1 MLKKEAGTHILSHQ
15 EKFKRIVWPLAIG
28 QTLLWAG
35 AFYLFPSF
43 LGAWE
48 RELGWSKTEAAGA
61 FTTALLLSAFLAPI
75 VGKQIDRGRSRTLFP
90 TATLIT
96 AVLLGSL
103 SFVTELWHFYFVWA
117 SLGVVMAGSLYEPCF
132 AILTLYMGKRASQ
145 AITLVTLLAG
155 FAGTIAF
162 PTAHALME
170 EIGWRGVVLVFAGLI
185 GLISAPL
192 NFYAVSQAQ
201 TANPAPPEPPAL
213 NTGQALNPATLRT
226 FVLLGFAFAAMA
238 FDHNAILSH
247 MLVLF
252 DERGVHPDLAVFA
265 AAMIGPMQVAGRLAM
280 LAFEGRVQ
288 IVSVAIAAFV
298 SMAFATLMLFGVGSG
313 MVFLILF
320 VLFQGAGFGVAS
332 IVRPILIAEL
342 LGRRRFGVI
351 AGFLAIPFLFS
362 MAVAPSIAGII
373 WNIGG
378 YHSLIITTATI
389 GLTGVLAL
397 ALAAQSAKGI

>member
-1 MLKKEAGTHILSHQ
+1 
-15 EKFKRIVWPLAIG
+15 
-28 QTLLWAG
+28 
-35 AFYLFPSF
+35 
-43 LGAWE
+43 
-48 RELGWSKTEAAGA
+48 
-61 FTTALLLSAFLAPI
+61 
-75 VGKQIDRGRSRTLFP
+75 
-90 TATLIT
+90 
-96 AVLLGSL
+96 
-103 SFVTELWHFYFVWA
+103 
-117 SLGVVMAGSLYEPCF
+117 MAGSLYEPCF

-145 AITLVTLLAG
+145 SITLVTLLAG

-185 GLISAPL
+185 GFISAPL

-213 NTGQALNPATLRT
+213 NTGQAFNPATLRI

-288 IVSVAIAAFV
+288 IVSVAIAAFL

-313 MVFLILF
+313 ASSVWRHCWFSGRSIFIFDGYSPIYCRDNLEYRRLSFTDYHHCNYWSNGGLGPSSCRAIALCGDF
-320 VLFQGAGFGVAS
+320 RGDGFQSSGAIS
-332 IVRPILIAEL
+332 
-342 LGRRRFGVI
+342 
-351 AGFLAIPFLFS
+351 S
-362 MAVAPSIAGII
+362 
-373 WNIGG
+373 
-378 YHSLIITTATI
+378 
-389 GLTGVLAL
+389 
-397 ALAAQSAKGI
+397 